1 VKHAGL
7 VAVLLVIAAL
17 SSAAAPAAA
26 RGDSRAIAACIRD
39 PGCHRTYVVA
49 HRADGFGAPGNSRAA
64 VTRAVEA
71 RVPIV
76 EIDVRESRDGQL
88 FVFHDGKLDGASTG
102 KGRLDALPAAEI
114 AQARLRNGET
124 VPRLDEVYA
133 VSRGRAVL
141 SVDFKVAP
149 ETMARVAEWIA
160 AHGSF
165 DDLIFFANTGEEMVM
180 AARLK
185 TRYPAML
192 VMVRILDTR
201 VTVDSTRAIFGR
213 LPEILHTDRIAAT
226 EVAALHALGTKVYVN
241 ALPIERYW
249 PPFNHFAVR
258 SLLATKVDFILT
270 GDPVALLRKV
280 SASRTPA
287 GAGTAASLAT
297 SFRVR

>member
-1 VKHAGL
+1 VRGAA
-7 VAVLLVIAAL
+7 VALLLVVAAL
-17 SSAAAPAAA
+17 SCAAAGAS
-26 RGDSRAIAACIRD
+26 GDDSRAIAACIRD
-39 PGCHRTYVVA
+39 PACHRTYVVA

-71 RVPIV
+71 GVPIV

-88 FVFHDGKLDGASTG
+88 FVFHDGKLDGATTG

-124 VPRLDEVYA
+124 IPRLDEVYA
-133 VSRGRAVL
+133 ISRGRAVL

-149 ETMARVAEWIA
+149 DTMARVADWIA

-180 AARLK
+180 AAQLK
-185 TRYPAML
+185 TRYPALL

-201 VTVDSTRAIFGR
+201 VTVDSTRGIFGR
-213 LPEILHTDRIAAT
+213 LPEILHTDRIAAAD
-226 EVAALHALGTKVYVN
+226 VAALHALGTKVYVN

-249 PPFNHFAVR
+249 PPFNYFAMR
-258 SLLATKVDFILT
+258 SLLATKVDFVLT
-270 GDPVALLRKV
+270 SDPAALLRKV
-280 SASRTPA
+280 NTSAPSV
-287 GAGTAASLAT
+287 AT
-297 SFRVR
+297 SIRVR